1 MIKRIDDSYRI
12 LIPQEIRQQLKINKN
27 DSFDISI
34 EDNKIILVKQE
45 NDLDL
50 NLRHKKVKSTL
61 QQEIDSVPYNNNYWK
76 EEEITDNTDN
86 TDGDE
91 LSDVKCAY
99 CDNMVEVSRLDKIK
113 VNGNP
118 LCKKCCVEF
127 KKKFT
132 RDILYLI
139 RLKRL
144 NDD

>member
-1 MIKRIDDSYRI
+1 MIKKIDDSYRI
-12 LIPQEIRQQLKINKN
+12 LIPQEIRQQLGINKN

-34 EDNKIILVKQE
+34 EDNKIILIKQE
-45 NDLDL
+45 NDPDL

-61 QQEIDSVPYNNNYWK
+61 QQEIDNVPYNNNYWK
-76 EEEITDNTDN
+76 EEDVDNTDN
-86 TDGDE
+86 VDEDE

-99 CDNMVEVSRLDKIK
+99 CDNMVEVYRLDKIK
-113 VNGNP
+113 VNGSP

-132 RDILYLI
+132 RDMLYLA

-144 NDD
+144 KDD